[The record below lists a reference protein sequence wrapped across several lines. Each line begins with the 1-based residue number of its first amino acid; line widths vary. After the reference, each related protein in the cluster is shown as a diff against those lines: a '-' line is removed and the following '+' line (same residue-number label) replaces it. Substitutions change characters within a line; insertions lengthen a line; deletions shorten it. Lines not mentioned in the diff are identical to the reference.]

1 MCGCIASG
9 WRAKAATPV
18 AAQGELGPSMRRA
31 VGYAWA
37 QMHRATPPRR
47 LAAGAAGAFVLVALV
62 GAWLGH
68 TLEYLRVVAGA
79 GPGRSALAGVH
90 AYMLPA
96 GVLLALAAA
105 AAGAGC
111 WGAWLGLGR
120 RLDRAR
126 AGLVHAW
133 RGGGPGPAAP
143 PGRATRA
150 VSPPARL
157 LALWLPLGAAQVGL
171 HLAQENVESIL
182 AGGRAAGLGPLLGV
196 HWAAGA
202 LQLGVA
208 LVLAAALLLAG
219 RLLAGRVRALERCE
233 RLLRTLWERR
243 RGGGV
248 PRGARPCL
256 DPPVERFGRQLWSRP
271 PPALL

>member
-1 MCGCIASG
+1 
-9 WRAKAATPV
+9 
-18 AAQGELGPSMRRA
+18 MRRG

-37 QMHRATPPRR
+37 QMHRATPPRH
-47 LAAGAAGAFVLVALV
+47 LAAGAAGAFVLVALI

-68 TLEYLRVVAGA
+68 TLEYLRVIGGA

-90 AYMLPA
+90 AYMLPVGA
-96 GVLLALAAA
+96 LLALAAA
-105 AAGAGC
+105 AAGGGC
-111 WGAWLGLGR
+111 WGAWVGLGR

-126 AGLVHAW
+126 AGLARAW
-133 RGGGPGPAAP
+133 RGGRPGSAAP
-143 PGRATRA
+143 PVRTTAP

-157 LALWLPLGAAQVGL
+157 VALWLPLGAAQLGL
-171 HLAQENVESIL
+171 YLAQENLESIL

-196 HWAAGA
+196 HRAAAA

-208 LVLAAALLLAG
+208 LALAAALLLAG

-233 RLLRTLWERR
+233 RLLRTLWGRR

>member
-1 MCGCIASG
+1 M
-9 WRAKAATPV
+9 
-18 AAQGELGPSMRRA
+18 
-31 VGYAWA
+31 
-37 QMHRATPPRR
+37 
-47 LAAGAAGAFVLVALV
+47 ALV

-79 GPGRSALAGVH
+79 GPGRSALAGAH
-90 AYMLPA
+90 AYMLPV

-126 AGLVHAW
+126 AGLVRAW
-133 RGGGPGPAAP
+133 RGGRPGPGPAPP
-143 PGRATRA
+143 PGRATPT

-157 LALWLPLGAAQVGL
+157 AALWLPLGIAQVGL
-171 HLAQENVESIL
+171 YLAQENLESIL

-196 HWAAGA
+196 HWAAAA

-219 RLLAGRVRALERCE
+219 RLLAGRACALERCE
-233 RLLRTLWERR
+233 RLLRTLWGRR
-243 RGGGV
+243 GGGGV

-256 DPPVERFGRQLWSRP
+256 DPPVERLGRQLWSRP
-271 PPALL
+271 PPSVL